1 MKVKIYYGPRKAFD
15 NFLPENIR
23 PKTLTKLVE
32 ISDRERHNIIIE
44 TPNNAKEKK
53 KKKKFKNVIA
63 TTEEYS
69 LLSDGGLNG
78 LITLLDEFAIENVY
92 FQNPPSSIVN
102 QLEKV
107 YEKVSKENYVYKNIS
122 FEMLKTFSE
131 KFTSEIL
138 GQEEAK
144 DRLLVNLY
152 QVAKSYN
159 RGKPLVLMLYGPTGV
174 GKTET
179 AKLLASV
186 LGEKLFRKQF
196 SMFHT
201 DSSANYIFG
210 ASHNSSSLSRD
221 LLERESNV
229 ILFDE
234 FDKPNNVFYSA
245 FYQLFDEGEFKDKNY
260 KVNLRNSIIFCTSNF
275 TSENQIR
282 QVLGDA
288 IYSRFD
294 GFIEYRNLTLTV
306 INQLISKSFHNL
318 VNSLD
323 TADRAIINEQKYL
336 KELQSN
342 SSGLKNARELDKFV
356 KEYVFTE
363 ILKKSFFKK
372 V

>member
-1 MKVKIYYGPRKAFD
+1 MKVKIYYGPRRAFD
-15 NFLPENIR
+15 EFLPENIR

-32 ISDRERHNIIIE
+32 ISDRERRNIRIE
-44 TPNNAKEKK
+44 TSNSEKEKK
-53 KKKKFKNVIA
+53 QKKSFKNVIA

-69 LLSDGGLNG
+69 LLSDSGLSG
-78 LITLLDEFAIENVY
+78 LITLLDEFTIENIY
-92 FQNPPSSIVN
+92 FQNPPSSIVS

-107 YEKVSKENYVYKNIS
+107 YENVDKESYVYKNIS
-122 FEMLKTFSE
+122 FETLKTFSG

-138 GQEEAK
+138 GQERAK
-144 DRLLVNLY
+144 ERLLVNLY

-159 RGKPLVLMLYGPTGV
+159 KGKPLVLMLYGPTGV

-179 AKLLASV
+179 AKVLASV
-186 LGEKLFRKQF
+186 LEERLFRKQF

-201 DSSANYIFG
+201 DSFADYIFG

-260 KVNLRNSIIFCTSNF
+260 RVNLRNSIIICTSNF
-275 TSENQIR
+275 TNENQIK
-282 QVLGDA
+282 QALSDA

-294 GFIEYRNLTLTV
+294 GFIEYKALTKTIV
-306 INQLISKSFHNL
+306 EQLIVKSLHNL

-323 TADRAIINEQKYL
+323 AVDKEKINEQKYL
-336 KELQSN
+336 KDLLSK
-342 SSGLKNARELDKFV
+342 SSGLKNVRELNRFV
-356 KEYVFTE
+356 KDYVFAD
-363 ILKKSFFKK
+363 ILRKSNF
-372 V
+372 